1 VRSIAFGLLLLLL
14 AGCANDGPLSL
25 RSGLPGIEVAQ
36 AALRGGSPQIAL
48 QIAGNILA
56 REPSNEAALVVQ
68 GESLTAL
75 GRLDEA
81 TTSFESVMQ
90 RDPSSIAAHI
100 GLGRVRLGSDPAGAE
115 VLFLEAL
122 KREPRNAVALNDLGI
137 ARDLQGRHADAQKAY
152 REAMAANSNMS
163 AARVNLALSL
173 AMDGQARDAVQLL
186 RPLASDPGA
195 SRQLRHDLAAVLAM
209 GGDRAEAERILSKDL
224 PPREVQQALEAYASA
239 RPATA
244 ASLLTPGD
252 TQAATPVRAEASGGG
267 REGNVQVQLAAA
279 ASEDTAHAQW
289 RRLQEQMPEV
299 LGGRQ
304 PIIAKVERGG
314 RVFWRLRA
322 GGFADAGQA
331 TAFCERVR
339 AGGTSCVMVQ

>member
-1 VRSIAFGLLLLLL
+1 VRSVAFAVLLLLL
-14 AGCANDGPLSL
+14 AACANNETLSL
-25 RSGLPGIEVAQ
+25 RSGMPGIDVAQ

-48 QIAGNILA
+48 QVASNILA
-56 REPSNEAALVVQ
+56 KDPWNETALIVQ
-68 GESLTAL
+68 GEALTAL

-81 TTSFESVMQ
+81 MTSFESVL
-90 RDPSSIAAHI
+90 RNNPSSVAAQI
-100 GLGRVRLGSDPAGAE
+100 GLGRVRLGSDPAAAE
-115 VLFLEAL
+115 ELFLQAL
-122 KREPRNAVALNDLGI
+122 QREPRNAVALNNLGI
-137 ARDLQGRHADAQKAY
+137 ARDLQGRHTEAQTAY
-152 REAMAANSNMS
+152 RHAMAANSNMS

-173 AMDGQARDAVQLL
+173 AMDGQARDAIQLI

-224 PPREVQQALEAYASA
+224 PPKEVQQALDAYASA
-239 RPATA
+239 RPSTA

-252 TQAATPVRAEASGGG
+252 TPAAAPVGAVASAD
-267 REGNVQVQLAAA
+267 RRRGNVQVQLAAA
-279 ASEDTAHAQW
+279 ASEDTVQAEW
-289 RRLQEQMPEV
+289 RRLQELMPEV

-304 PIIAKVERGG
+304 PIIAKVEQRG
-314 RVFWRLRA
+314 RAIWRLRA